1 MQLQLTLT
9 ETFDDPADF
18 AAFAAQL
25 KSFLASVGRSL
36 TVAAPAIP
44 SGPATD
50 PALLDAMRDAAE
62 VPAVPAVPAEAEP
75 KRRRGRPS
83 KADASPA
90 SGEAPEPAPA
100 AAAVTTGAQVVTD
113 TSAVAMAASIPPA
126 PKNFDEFKPHVLE
139 FVKAHGVKE
148 GPAKW
153 TAFLAA
159 RGFKTVSD
167 VTTGD
172 NAAAKIA
179 ALWPDMV
186 QAIAEAKAASAK

>member
-62 VPAVPAVPAEAEP
+62 VPGAVAPAEP
-75 KRRRGRPS
+75 KTRRRVGRPS
-83 KADASPA
+83 NEERASKAA
-90 SGEAPEPAPA
+90 GEAPEPAPA
-100 AAAVTTGAQVVTD
+100 VTTGAHVVTD
-113 TSAVAMAASIPPA
+113 TSAVAMAASIPPP
-126 PKNFDEFKPHVLE
+126 PKNYDEFKPHVLA
-139 FVKAHGVKE
+139 FVDAHGKKH
-148 GPAKW
+148 GPQAWMDFMK
-153 TAFLAA
+153 A
-159 RGFKTVSD
+159 RGFARVGEFAS
-167 VTTGD
+167 GD
-172 NAAAKIA
+172 GAAERIA